1 MINRRDLLKQAGAG
15 AALFGMGAAAKA
27 EPNLKAGSAVPAKWN
42 ETFDV
47 VVVGSGGAGMA
58 AAVKAAD
65 QGSKV
70 VVLERLAFPGGN
82 TQLAQ
87 GQINAAD
94 PVRQP
99 RQGIKDS
106 PELHA
111 KQTLEAGDFRGNPE
125 RVRVLCENAY
135 GAITWLESLGMKF
148 EDNVFQMFGGLYP
161 RAHQPEM
168 PKGKGY
174 ITVLLKALDERKVP
188 IRKGVRVT
196 DIIRDTP
203 ESGDVRGVRVE
214 TKEGVRYIR
223 AR

>member
-1 MINRRDLLKQAGAG
+1 MSGR
-15 AALFGMGAAAKA
+15 FGMGAAAKA
-27 EPNLKAGSAVPAKWN
+27 EPNLKASSAVPAKWD

-87 GQINAAD
+87 EQINAAD

-111 KQTLEAGDFRGNPE
+111 KQTLEAGDFRGNPDA
-125 RVRVLCENAY
+125 CACS
-135 GAITWLESLGMKF
+135 AK
-148 EDNVFQMFGGLYP
+148 
-161 RAHQPEM
+161 
-168 PKGKGY
+168 
-174 ITVLLKALDERKVP
+174 
-188 IRKGVRVT
+188 
-196 DIIRDTP
+196 TP
-203 ESGDVRGVRVE
+203 TAPSPGSSRS
-214 TKEGVRYIR
+214 
-223 AR
+223 A